1 MRLRADEILIMFEN
15 EERAREDLRVSR
27 TPATGPTPAGRPIF
41 GFASPIW
48 DETMSP
54 HPWLNALLD
63 GAKSRAQA
71 DGCDL
76 LLLMGRGKDAFVR
89 RCRENGVGG
98 VVYHA
103 FRQDEPRIQALLDAG
118 VPCVAVD
125 ADADGSAP
133 KLGRISSD
141 NAAATALAVRHLYAL
156 GRRRIAALTGSGGSG
171 TSGEQRLLGY
181 RQGLE
186 AVGLPY
192 RSEYVAEG
200 DFLHRSGLAAMRRL
214 LGLADPPDAV
224 VSASDTM
231 AIGAIA
237 AIERAGL
244 RVPEDVAVI
253 GFDDIEQARLLS
265 PQLTTLRQ
273 DVRALGVAA
282 VEALVEMTSHPDREP
297 PSVSFPCELIVRESC
312 GAGHSRDSSAARVLA
327 ASGLAAAGVV
337 PEAGAGRPPRSLA

>member
-1 MRLRADEILIMFEN
+1 MRLRADELLITFEN
-15 EERAREDLRVSR
+15 EARAREDLRSSGMGDAR
-27 TPATGPTPAGRPIF
+27 ASLASGPII

-48 DETMSP
+48 DDTTSP
-54 HPWLNALLD
+54 HPWLDALLD
-63 GAKSRAQA
+63 GAKSRAKS

-76 LLLMGRGKDAFVR
+76 LLLMGAGPDAFVR
-89 RCRENGVGG
+89 RCEQNGVGG

-103 FRQDEPRIQALLDAG
+103 FASDDPRIRALLVAG

-125 ADADGSAP
+125 AEGSAP
-133 KLGRISSD
+133 RLGRVSSG
-141 NAAATALAVRHLYAL
+141 NAAATALAVRHLHRL
-156 GRRRIAALTGSGGSG
+156 GRRRIATLTGSGGSG

-186 AVGLPY
+186 DVGLPF
-192 RSEYVAEG
+192 RSDYVAEG
-200 DFLHRSGLAAMRRL
+200 DFLHRSGLAAMKRL
-214 LGLADPPDAV
+214 LSLSDPPDAV

-253 GFDDIEQARLLS
+253 GFDDIEEARLLS

-282 VEALVEMTSHPDREP
+282 IEALLRMMSDPEQESPNLIL
-297 PSVSFPCELIVRESC
+297 PCELIVRESC
-312 GAGHSRDSSAARVLA
+312 GAHHSPDSSAVRVFA
-327 ASGLAAAGVV
+327 ASGVAAAGVV
-337 PEAGAGRPPRSLA
+337 PDAAAGRGSRSQA